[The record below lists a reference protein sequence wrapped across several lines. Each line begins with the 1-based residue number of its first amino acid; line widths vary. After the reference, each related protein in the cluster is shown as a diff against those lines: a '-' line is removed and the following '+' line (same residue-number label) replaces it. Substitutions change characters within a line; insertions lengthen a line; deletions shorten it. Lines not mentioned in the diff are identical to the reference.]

1 MIRIACALALAAA
14 AGWTQ
19 AQTPAQVEPEA
30 LDWLQRIYRATESL
44 SYSGTIVYQ
53 QGNRTE
59 TSRIARRA
67 GATGGV
73 EKLEFLDGAPREV
86 LRTRDEVRCYLP
98 ESRTIKVDRRSDP
111 RAFPMLLPEQVSSLA
126 EHYDISLGGTR
137 RIAGY
142 DCQAILLSP
151 RDDLRYGYALWADT
165 RSAMLLRAQTFER
178 SGELVEQFT
187 FAQLTIGNV
196 PRERLRPPRG
206 ARDWRVEQAGVAP
219 ADFAQS
225 GWRLGAQLPGF
236 RKIVEVRRMLRDA
249 QPVGQIV
256 YSDGIAAV
264 SIFIEPISGR
274 ADPAQIGLAGM
285 GAVNVVTREVAE
297 HLVTVVG
304 EAPAASVQRIADMVE
319 YHRPQ

>member
-1 MIRIACALALAAA
+1 VTRIACALALAAA
-14 AGWTQ
+14 TGWAQ
-19 AQTPAQVEPEA
+19 AQAQAQVAPEA
-30 LDWLQRIYRATESL
+30 LEWLKRIYQATESL

-53 QGNRTE
+53 QGDRTE

-67 GATGGV
+67 GAGGV
-73 EKLEFLDGAPREV
+73 EKLEILDGAPREV

-98 ESRTIKVDRRSDP
+98 ESRTVKVDRRSDP
-111 RAFPMLLPEQVSSLA
+111 RTFPTLLPEHVGGLA
-126 EHYDISLGGTR
+126 EHYEITLGGTR
-137 RIAGY
+137 RIADY
-142 DCQAILLSP
+142 DCQAILLTP

-165 RSAMLLRAQTFER
+165 RTAMLLRAQTFKR
-178 SGELVEQFT
+178 GGELVEQFT

-206 ARDWRVEQAGVAP
+206 ARDWRVEQAAVAP

-225 GWRLGAQLPGF
+225 GWRIGAELPGF

-274 ADPAQIGLAGM
+274 PGPKQIGLAGL
-285 GAVNVVTREVAE
+285 GAVNVYTREVAD

-304 EAPAASVQRIADMVE
+304 EAPAASVQRIADTVE